1 MPVDQIIVAVVVLGV
16 FVAFFREWFS
26 PEMVAMG
33 GFVVLM
39 LTGILDVDTGFG
51 VFASKAP
58 IVIGCMFI
66 LSAALERTGAIEA
79 LGNRFEAL
87 AGKEEGRVLLV
98 LLLIS
103 APLSAF
109 VTNTPV
115 VVVFMPIILAIA
127 RKHNLVATKFL
138 IPLSYATIVGG
149 TCTIIGTSTNLIAAD
164 IAERSELVEMEKF
177 GMFEITPLGIVFVV
191 VTIAYLLIFGR
202 RLLPERTT
210 LSTLFESEEGK
221 EFLTQA
227 LVQTESPLIGMTV
240 AETPLAKSRHVRVM
254 EVSRGGR
261 AIRRDLKEIV
271 IEEGDSL
278 VLKSHAG
285 GMVDVKESEGLAISG
300 SEELGLQNIRTE
312 STVLMEGIVGA
323 QSRLAG
329 MTLKELNLRQQFGV
343 VVLAVHR
350 RGENL
355 RELFEEVKLDVGD
368 TILVEGPVER
378 MNTLFAERDFI
389 NLSKPAQRPFRRNKA
404 PIAVAAIL
412 SFAAFG
418 IAPDMFG
425 LLPFELDKEIIA
437 IAAVLVVM
445 FTGCIDRRE
454 AYAAIDWKIVFM
466 IFGMLGIGL
475 AVTRTELAAS
485 IANSLVGVVGG
496 LGPVA
501 VLALVYL
508 LAAILTEL
516 ISNHAVAAILTP
528 LAIGI
533 AVAMPNG
540 GVDPR
545 PFVIAVMFGASAS
558 FSTPIGYQTN
568 TYVYGAGGYRF
579 TDFARVGVP
588 LAITLWIIAV
598 FLIPIIWPF

>member
-1 MPVDQIIVAVVVLGV
+1 MPLDQIIVAVVVIGV
-16 FVAFFREWFS
+16 FIAFVREWFS

-79 LGNRFEAL
+79 LGNRFEKL

-164 IAERSELVEMEKF
+164 IAERSELVEIEKF
-177 GMFEITPLGIVFVV
+177 GMFEITPLGVVFVG
-191 VTIAYLLIFGR
+191 VTVAYLLIFGR

-227 LVQTESPLIGMTV
+227 LVQVDSPLIGMTV

-261 AIRRDLKEIV
+261 AIRRDLKDIV

-285 GMVDVKESEGLAISG
+285 GMIDVKESEGLAISG
-300 SEELGLQNIRTE
+300 SEDLGLQNIRTE

-329 MTLKELNLRQQFGV
+329 VSLKELNLRQQFGV

-355 RELFEEVKLDVGD
+355 RERFEEVKLDVGD
-368 TILVEGPVER
+368 TLLVEGPVER
-378 MNTLFAERDFI
+378 MNALFAERDFI
-389 NLSKPAQRPFRRNKA
+389 NLSKPSQRPYRRNKA

-445 FTGCIDRRE
+445 FSGCIDRRE

-475 AVTRTELAAS
+475 AVTKTELAAS

-588 LAITLWIIAV
+588 LAVALWIIAV